1 MPTHMRGYF
10 SSAQLK
16 TAELHPGFSFTKDL
30 PVLRTA
36 GWTFSNPHVFG
47 TLLFDLETDPRQA
60 HPVVDDALEL
70 TMATALTELL
80 RRTDAPPSQ
89 YERLGLPEHGAVT
102 QAHLLCRTQREQ
114 ALAAR
119 EPAPSAEDFVL
130 SPWSVHTSVAE
141 LLAHEP
147 AAEILKKHCR
157 PARVAPF
164 GDVCG
169 DMSLY
174 RAAQSMVGVLPWAT
188 MRTIA
193 DELATLA

>member
-1 MPTHMRGYF
+1 M
-10 SSAQLK
+10 
-16 TAELHPGFSFTKDL
+16 
-30 PVLRTA
+30 
-36 GWTFSNPHVFG
+36 
-47 TLLFDLETDPRQA
+47 
-60 HPVVDDALEL
+60 
-70 TMATALTELL
+70 
-80 RRTDAPPSQ
+80 
-89 YERLGLPEHGAVT
+89 
-102 QAHLLCRTQREQ
+102 
-114 ALAAR
+114 
-119 EPAPSAEDFVL
+119 L

-141 LLAHEP
+141 LLAYEP

-193 DELATLA
+193 DELATLT